1 MLETRTFEEL
11 EREIR
16 DSIVAVPFDFA
27 QKSVESVFSR
37 LQNYVQISGAHFE
50 I

>member
-1 MLETRTFEEL
+1 MLETGTFEEL
-11 EREIR
+11 EREIG
-16 DSIVAVPFDFA
+16 DSIVVVPFDFTR
-27 QKSVESVFSR
+27 KSVASVCSR